1 MPGLSATEV
10 DRDGVRGQAV
20 TTEVTIIVSVSLAF
34 QKFLATYKYIM
45 CYVAQLSVCQCV

>member
-1 MPGLSATEV
+1 MFIDLSEYFVKSIVMPGLSATEV

-34 QKFLATYKYIM
+34 
-45 CYVAQLSVCQCV
+45 